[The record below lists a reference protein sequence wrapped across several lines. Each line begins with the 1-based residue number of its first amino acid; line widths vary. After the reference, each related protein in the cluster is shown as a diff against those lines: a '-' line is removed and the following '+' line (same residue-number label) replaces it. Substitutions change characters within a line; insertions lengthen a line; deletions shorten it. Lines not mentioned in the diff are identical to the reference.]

1 MKFSTSEKRVLLLL
15 FVGVLLLSGA
25 VVELKARKSEQTI
38 VETRKTVEFPI
49 DINTASEKDL
59 LVLPGIGEAKAR
71 SIVDYRQKN
80 GPFRSLADLERVPGI
95 GKKTVERLAPYVNLV
110 EANAGG
116 TQGKINVNTANL
128 EELMSLPG
136 IGEVR
141 ASEIIKMRQQTRF
154 SKPEDLLKVPG
165 IGPKTL
171 EKIKDFITF

>member
-25 VVELKARKSEQTI
+25 IVELKARKSEQTS

-59 LVLPGIGEAKAR
+59 LVLPGIGEVKAR

-95 GKKTVERLAPYVNLV
+95 GRRRWRGWHRTLTSPKIGSMELKERS
-110 EANAGG
+110 
-116 TQGKINVNTANL
+116 T
-128 EELMSLPG
+128 
-136 IGEVR
+136 
-141 ASEIIKMRQQTRF
+141 
-154 SKPEDLLKVPG
+154 
-165 IGPKTL
+165 
-171 EKIKDFITF
+171 